1 MSKAPIRT
9 KLVSFRVSERE
20 YASVQRTCD
29 RMKVESL
36 SELARTA
43 IFHYAD
49 EFAPAAAPRP
59 TDLHVQLDL
68 VTIQLQSLSSALGQL
83 KECLMG
89 AIGRDEAL
97 EGHTNGAN
105 GVHGV
110 EMLPPPTAVSEDAGH
125 ESQE

>member
-20 YASVQRTCD
+20 YASVQRTCN

-36 SELARTA
+36 SEFARTA

-49 EFAPAAAPRP
+49 EFAPAAPPP

-83 KECLMG
+83 KQCLMG
-89 AIGRDEAL
+89 AMGYDEPSNGR
-97 EGHTNGAN
+97 AN
-105 GVHGV
+105 GTA
-110 EMLPPPTAVSEDAGH
+110 LLAPPAAAGGDAGH
-125 ESQE
+125 DS

>member
-29 RMKVESL
+29 RVNAESL
-36 SELARTA
+36 SEFARKA

-49 EFAPAAAPRP
+49 ELAPAAPAP

-83 KECLMG
+83 KECLVG
-89 AIGRDEAL
+89 AILRDKTL
-97 EGHTNGAN
+97 EVHANGADLLARPRPALAEE
-105 GVHGV
+105 V
-110 EMLPPPTAVSEDAGH
+110 EHDS
-125 ESQE
+125 